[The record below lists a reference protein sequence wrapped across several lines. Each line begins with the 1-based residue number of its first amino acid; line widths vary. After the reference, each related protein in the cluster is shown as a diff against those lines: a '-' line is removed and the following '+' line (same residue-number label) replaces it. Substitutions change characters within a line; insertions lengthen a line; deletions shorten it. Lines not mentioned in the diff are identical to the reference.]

1 MASKREICEK
11 HKVSGGWSLGAFAS
25 LQIHHIEYDVD
36 DFLYCSYVYDNDISP
51 SYHKLK
57 IYSTLSSSRHYVIF
71 GKSRFYLD
79 ESMRV

>member
-1 MASKREICEK
+1 MTSKREICEK
-11 HKVSGGWSLGAFAS
+11 YRVIGGWCLGAFAS

-36 DFLYCSYVYDNDISP
+36 DFIYCSYVYDNDISP

-57 IYSTLSSSRHYVIF
+57 IYSTSNSIHYVIF

>member
-11 HKVSGGWSLGAFAS
+11 YKVSGGWNLGAFAS
-25 LQIHHIEYDVD
+25 LQIHHIEYGVD
-36 DFLYCSYVYDNDISP
+36 DFIYCSYVYDNNISP

-57 IYSTLSSSRHYVIF
+57 IYSTSDSRQYVIF

-79 ESMRV
+79 ESIRV

>member
-11 HKVSGGWSLGAFAS
+11 YKVSGGWSIGAFAS
-25 LQIHHIEYDVD
+25 LQIHHIEYGVD
-36 DFLYCSYVYDNDISP
+36 DFIYCSYVYDNNISP

-57 IYSTLSSSRHYVIF
+57 IYSTSDNRQYVIF

-79 ESMRV
+79 ESIRV

>member
-11 HKVSGGWSLGAFAS
+11 YKVSSGWNLGAFAS
-25 LQIHHIEYDVD
+25 LQIHHIEYGVD
-36 DFLYCSYVYDNDISP
+36 DFIYCSYVYDNNISP

-57 IYSTLSSSRHYVIF
+57 IYSTSDSRQYVIF

-79 ESMRV
+79 ESIRV

>member
-11 HKVSGGWSLGAFAS
+11 YKVSSGWSIGAFAS
-25 LQIHHIEYDVD
+25 LQIHHIEYGVD
-36 DFLYCSYVYDNDISP
+36 DFIYCSYVYDNNISP

-57 IYSTLSSSRHYVIF
+57 IYSTSDNRQYVIF

-79 ESMRV
+79 ESIRV

>member
-1 MASKREICEK
+1 MTGKREICEK
-11 HKVSGGWSLGAFAS
+11 YRVIGGWCLGAFAS

-36 DFLYCSYVYDNDISP
+36 DFIYCSYVYDNDILP

-57 IYSTLSSSRHYVIF
+57 IYSTSNSRHYVIF

>member
-11 HKVSGGWSLGAFAS
+11 YKVSGGWSLGAFAS
-25 LQIHHIEYDVD
+25 LQIHHIEYGVD
-36 DFLYCSYVYDNDISP
+36 DFIYCSYVYDNNISP

-57 IYSTLSSSRHYVIF
+57 IYSTSDSRQYVIF

-79 ESMRV
+79 EAIRV

>member
-11 HKVSGGWSLGAFAS
+11 YKVSGGWSLGAFAS

-51 SYHKLK
+51 SYHRLMVHTTA
-57 IYSTLSSSRHYVIF
+57 SGRNYVLF
-71 GKSRFYLD
+71 RKSRFYLD
-79 ESMRV
+79 EAIKF

>member
-11 HKVSGGWSLGAFAS
+11 YKVSGGWSLGAFAS
-25 LQIHHIEYDVD
+25 LQIHYIEYGVD
-36 DFLYCSYVYDNDISP
+36 DFIYCSYVYDNNISP

-57 IYSTLSSSRHYVIF
+57 IYSTSDSRHYVIF

-79 ESMRV
+79 EAIRV

>member
-1 MASKREICEK
+1 MTSKREICK
-11 HKVSGGWSLGAFAS
+11 KYRVIGGWCLGAFAS

-36 DFLYCSYVYDNDISP
+36 DFIYCSYVYDNDISP

-57 IYSTLSSSRHYVIF
+57 IYSTSNSRHYVIF

-79 ESMRV
+79 ESIRV